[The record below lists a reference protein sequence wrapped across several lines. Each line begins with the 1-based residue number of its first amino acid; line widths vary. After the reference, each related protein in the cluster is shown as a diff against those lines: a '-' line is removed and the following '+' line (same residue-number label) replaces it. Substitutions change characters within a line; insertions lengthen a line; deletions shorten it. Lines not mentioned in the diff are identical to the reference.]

1 MCENLGNPRLWTRL
15 VFRLISADHYGPRL
29 KVTTTAILLCC
40 IAVSARAGT
49 PLQEA
54 SNAGANGDYVTE
66 LRLVRPLAEQHNPIA
81 ESLLGFLYYHGRG
94 GLPQDYA
101 TAAKWFSR
109 ASDDGEIHGEATL
122 GNMYLT
128 GQGVPQD
135 VGKAR
140 SLIADAARKGDAE
153 SQRAVGSWYED
164 GNRVQRDYSESAR
177 WYEKAAAQGNALAQL
192 RLGFLYLHGHG
203 VPQDDKLCAEWVR
216 KAAEQ
221 GNGDAECTLGGLYL
235 KGQGVPRDID
245 AAGYW
250 LKKAVDQGGFSG
262 EVAFATQL
270 VSGAGVKQDLVEAY
284 RVFSLAMVSLDETKR
299 ARLQPQLEAL
309 AKIMTPAQIAE
320 AKRRILSS
328 KTEPE
333 RAQSH

>member
-1 MCENLGNPRLWTRL
+1 VKIL
-15 VFRLISADHYGPRL
+15 VFRNYGPAQDFPPVHEPWK
-29 KVTTTAILLCC
+29 KVTTISISLCC
-40 IAVSARAGT
+40 IAASAHAGT

-54 SNAGANGDYVTE
+54 ATARAKGDYVTE
-66 LRLVRPLAEQHNPIA
+66 LQLVRPLAEQHNPIA

-101 TAAKWFSR
+101 AAAKWFSR
-109 ASDDGEIHGEATL
+109 ATDDGEIHGEATL
-122 GNMYLT
+122 GTMYLT
-128 GQGVPQD
+128 GHGVPQD

-164 GNRVQRDYSESAR
+164 GNRVKRDYAESAR
-177 WYEKAAAQGNALAQL
+177 WYERAAAQGNALAQL
-192 RLGFLYLHGHG
+192 RLGFLYLHGRG

-221 GNGDAECTLGGLYL
+221 GNGDAESTLGGLYI

-250 LKKAVDQGGFSG
+250 LKKAVNQGGFSG
-262 EVAFATQL
+262 EVALATQL
-270 VSGAGVKQDLVEAY
+270 ATGAGVKQDLVEAY
-284 RVFSLAMVSLDETKR
+284 RVMSLAIVSLDEAKR
-299 ARLQPQLEAL
+299 ARLQPQLDAL
-309 AKIMTPAQIAE
+309 AKVMTPAQLAE
-320 AKRRILSS
+320 AKGRLLSN
-328 KTEPE
+328 KPKP
-333 RAQSH
+333 

>member
-1 MCENLGNPRLWTRL
+1 MLCR
-15 VFRLISADHYGPRL
+15 IADDFAPL
-29 KVTTTAILLCC
+29 LTVTTVAIALCC
-40 IAVSARAGT
+40 IVASARAGT

-54 SNAGANGDYVTE
+54 SDAGAKGDYATE
-66 LRLVRPLAEQHNPIA
+66 LQLVRPLAEQHNSIA
-81 ESLLGFLYYHGRG
+81 ESLLGFLYYHGRA

-122 GNMYLT
+122 GAMYLT

-140 SLIADAARKGDAE
+140 SLIADAAGKGDAE

-164 GNRVQRDYSESAR
+164 GNVVQRDYSASAK

-192 RLGFLYLHGHG
+192 RLGFLFLHGHG
-203 VPQDDKLCAEWVR
+203 VPHDDKLCAEWCR

-221 GNGDAECTLGGLYL
+221 GNVYAESTLGGLYL

-250 LKKAVDQGGFSG
+250 FKRAADQGGFSG
-262 EVAFATQL
+262 EVALATQL
-270 VSGAGVKQDLVEAY
+270 AAGAGVKQDLVEAY
-284 RVFSLAMVSLDETKR
+284 RVLSLAILPLDETKR

-309 AKIMTPAQIAE
+309 TKIMTPAQIAE
-320 AKRRILSS
+320 AKGRLLSN
-328 KTEPE
+328 KPKPE
-333 RAQSH
+333 HMQSH